1 MSRPS
6 TDWPTTRVSVTKS
19 SGNVVVDVDEVVD
32 VVEVDVV
39 VEVEVDDDVV
49 GASDEVV
56 AVDALVSIAFVDELS
71 DPDEHATTSCDAAS
85 SARPNRRC
93 TVGRVINWA

>member
-1 MSRPS
+1 
-6 TDWPTTRVSVTKS
+6 VTSS
-19 SGNVVVDVDEVVD
+19 SGNVVVVVVDEVVVD
-32 VVEVDVV
+32 VVDDVEVV
-39 VEVEVDDDVV
+39 VEVEVEVKVDDDVV

-56 AVDALVSIAFVDELS
+56 AVGAPVSIAFVDDVA
-71 DPDEHATTSCDAAS
+71 DPAEHAAARSCDAAS